1 MNLTMLS
8 VAFIG
13 TGLAY
18 VAYNTLHSKTTDT
31 DAESL
36 AKEAADLQDEE
47 NADTSAR
54 GISDQHLVP
63 TEHEHHVTLDER
75 ARPPKRPLS
84 QVLRE
89 RAAAQHNDGSGDK
102 HADPEDLM
110 ENDNSHVVK
119 EIPSTSF
126 NNKSKKDRGQQ
137 YQYVSVFGDGSTHN
151 VRGPESAKMMTKQL
165 LLDAGIPARI
175 AEEERW
181 RAEEERWRA
190 ALQPKH

>member
-36 AKEAADLQDEE
+36 AKEAADLQHEE

-54 GISDQHLVP
+54 GISDQHEVS
-63 TEHEHHVTLDER
+63 TEHQHDVTVDER
-75 ARPPKRPLS
+75 ARSTLS
-84 QVLRE
+84 QILRR
-89 RAAAQHNDGSGDK
+89 RAAAQHSGSGDK
-102 HADPEDLM
+102 HADPEDLT

-151 VRGPESAKMMTKQL
+151 VRGPESAKKTAKQL
-165 LLDAGIPARI
+165 LLDAGIGLA
-175 AEEERW
+175 
-181 RAEEERWRA
+181 AEEERWRA